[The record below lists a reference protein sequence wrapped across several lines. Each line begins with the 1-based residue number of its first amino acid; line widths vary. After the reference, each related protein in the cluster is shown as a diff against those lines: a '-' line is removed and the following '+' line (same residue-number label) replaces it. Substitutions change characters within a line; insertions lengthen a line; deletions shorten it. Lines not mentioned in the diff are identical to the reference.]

1 MGVVLSYRGAGVIS
15 LATGAAAM
23 LAGYFFRAIRL
34 GKFARFATGG
44 TTDDPVPVPDLRRRK
59 EGDMT
64 TTKLSGAEYLA
75 RTLDAYGVT
84 AVFFVPTI
92 LSRTLYEMEAHTG
105 IRRVLA
111 HGEKAAVYMADG
123 YARASGRPGVCMAQ
137 TVGAANLAAGL
148 RDPFLGCSPVVA
160 LTGGPYS
167 WSRGR
172 NYYQEIED
180 FPLFKPVTKVSAQ
193 VTDAGRLPDLLAYAF
208 AAAVAGKPGP
218 AHLEVSGHSG
228 EDVED
233 GDVDAAVPAAQ
244 SFAVPAHR
252 TRAPAAE
259 IAAAA
264 RLLRAASRPVIVAGG
279 GARASGAGAELRML
293 AESQNIPVAT
303 SLNAKDVLPGDHPL
317 NVGVPGLYAR
327 ASANQVLLEADLV
340 LYVGSRTASQVTL
353 NWQIPPPATKVIQ
366 LDVEPAELGRHYQDT
381 LGLVTDA
388 RLGLAD
394 LAAAAGPDDSPGRL
408 AWRQRAQDIV
418 RHWREQYAALM
429 ASDAEPIRPE
439 RLAAELTRQLPDDAL
454 LVSDTGHSGM
464 WTGGFVDLTRPG
476 QGYIRAAGSLGWGLP
491 AALGAQVAQPGRPV
505 ILFTGDGGLWYHIG
519 ELETA
524 ARWQIPAV
532 VVVNNNRSLNQE
544 IHPYSKAYGGSLHGR
559 HGELWHFRDTSFAA
573 VAESMG
579 VLGLTVTKA
588 SDFESALGKAL
599 DSAGPALINVVT
611 DVEALAPRSTTEPA
625 AVGEPGSR

>member
-1 MGVVLSYRGAGVIS
+1 M
-15 LATGAAAM
+15 ATAK
-23 LAGYFFRAIRL
+23 I
-34 GKFARFATGG
+34 
-44 TTDDPVPVPDLRRRK
+44 
-59 EGDMT
+59 
-64 TTKLSGAEYLA
+64 SGAEYLA

-92 LSRTLYEMEAHTG
+92 LSRTLYEMEVRTP
-105 IRRVLA
+105 IQRVLT

-123 YARASGRPGVCMAQ
+123 YARATGRPGVCMAQ

-160 LTGGPYS
+160 FTGGPYN

-180 FPLFKPVTKVSAQ
+180 FPLFKPVTKASAQ
-193 VTDAGRLPDLLAYAF
+193 VTDAVRLPDLLAYAF
-208 AAAVAGKPGP
+208 ATSVSGQPGP
-218 AHLEVSGHSG
+218 THLEVFGHSG

-233 GDVDAAVPAAQ
+233 GDIEDFPPAQTYAVPAY
-244 SFAVPAHR
+244 R
-252 TRAPAAE
+252 TRAPAE
-259 IAAAA
+259 SIAAAA
-264 RLLRAASRPVIVAGG
+264 RLLREASRPVIVAGG
-279 GARASGAGAELRML
+279 GVRSSGAAAELRSL

-303 SLNAKDVLPGDHPL
+303 SLNAKDTFPGDHPL
-317 NVGVPGLYAR
+317 AIGVPGVYAR
-327 ASANQVLLEADLV
+327 GSANQVLLEADLV
-340 LYVGSRTASQVTL
+340 LFAGSKTANQVTL
-353 NWQIPPPATKVIQ
+353 NWQTPPRSTKVIQ
-366 LDVEPAELGRHYQDT
+366 LDIEPGELARHYPDT

-394 LAAAAGPDDSPGRL
+394 LTAAAAELTAAEGCQDRTRWL
-408 AWRQRAQDIV
+408 QRAQHIV
-418 RHWREQYAALM
+418 ARWREQYAPQM
-429 ASDAEPIRPE
+429 TSDAEPIRPE
-439 RLAAELTRQLPDDAL
+439 RLAAELTRHLPGDAL

-464 WTGGFVDLTRPG
+464 WTGGFVDLNQEG

-524 ARWQIPAV
+524 ARWHIPAV

-544 IHPYSKAYGGSLHGR
+544 INIYTKAYGGSLHGR
-559 HGELWHFRDTSFAA
+559 HGELWHFDDVDFAR

-579 VLGLTVTKA
+579 VLGITVTKA
-588 SDFESALGKAL
+588 SAFESALDMAL
-599 DSAGPALINVVT
+599 ASKGPALINVVT
-611 DVEALAPRSTTEPA
+611 DMEALAPRASAERA
-625 AVGEPGSR
+625 AEG